1 MAQSSHGGS
10 HRRSREPEHLRYTS
24 TDWEAKEALIQREL
38 DEARARA
45 SQMEKT
51 MRWWSD
57 CTANWRDKWTKVRN
71 ERNKAREEAKQ
82 LKIKADALSKELA
95 TLKAEKNDLG
105 QQLTDVKKDN
115 EKLLTIGES
124 RIVSGDLTT
133 EDGVELRRKGYVSPS
148 EQPSLRQR
156 ASLDSHKFSHVDNV
170 LASKLSEMRLRL
182 EETSKSLQSEKDQKA
197 FLLAKVE
204 TLTAELHN
212 LKMDMTHNDRTLGST
227 DSSHSEIERLQNE
240 LQDEVAAKQTLEEK
254 IAELKMEIEKL
265 KSENTIQWSKRE
277 LMETENIAILRE
289 NKKLYSQVCELR
301 EQIHKLNRISDGS
314 AYGSTFSNEYSRL
327 DSDLYLRKTSGS
339 PRSHESSKGRISDS
353 SAYGSKYN
361 EYTRLDPNLL
371 YDVGDRKHS
380 SSPRSHE
387 SSNGSSEANL
397 EHFHAKTSVEDDEL
411 AILERNES

>member
-10 HRRSREPEHLRYTS
+10 HRRSREPDLRYST

-45 SQMEKT
+45 TQMEKT

-57 CTANWRDKWTKVRN
+57 CTANWRDKWSKVRN

-82 LKIKADALSKELA
+82 LKIKVDALSKELSM
-95 TLKAEKNDLG
+95 LKAEKSNLG
-105 QQLTDVKKDN
+105 QQLTDVIKDN

-124 RIVSGDLTT
+124 RIVSGELTT
-133 EDGVELRRKGYVSPS
+133 EDGVELRRKGYVSPN
-148 EQPSLRQR
+148 EPRQR
-156 ASLDSHKFSHVDNV
+156 ASLDSHKFSNVDNV

-182 EETSKSLQSEKDQKA
+182 DETCKSLQTEKDQKA

-204 TLTAELHN
+204 TLTAEIN
-212 LKMDMTHNDRTLGST
+212 NMKMQETHNDRTLGST
-227 DSSHSEIERLQNE
+227 DSSHSEVERLQNE

-289 NKKLYSQVCELR
+289 NKKLYSQVVELR

-314 AYGSTFSNEYSRL
+314 AYGTTFDYRL
-327 DSDLYLRKTSGS
+327 DSDYHRKASGS
-339 PRSHESSKGRISDS
+339 PRSHEKSRDFKF
-353 SAYGSKYN
+353 N
-361 EYTRLDPNLL
+361 EYSRLDPNL
-371 YDVGDRKHS
+371 YDDKKNSSRSHS
-380 SSPRSHE
+380 S
-387 SSNGSSEANL
+387 NDSSEAN
-397 EHFHAKTSVEDDEL
+397 FQKTDDDL
-411 AILERNES
+411 AILEKSEN